1 MLFCANMTVTNPFG
15 GILVGSY
22 KYQNGLVHFLRT
34 IYESVYFC
42 SYYSA
47 SFMENDLVILINK
60 SINIFK
66 TNLIKVHIS
75 KKKNVLLFPDTATQ
89 SIKLLPQIL
98 LSKYTSEIL
107 IKRILRKFK
116 NEFISR

>member
-75 KKKNVLLFPDTATQ
+75 KKKKCVAVSRYSNT
-89 SIKLLPQIL
+89 
-98 LSKYTSEIL
+98 KY
-107 IKRILRKFK
+107 
-116 NEFISR
+116 